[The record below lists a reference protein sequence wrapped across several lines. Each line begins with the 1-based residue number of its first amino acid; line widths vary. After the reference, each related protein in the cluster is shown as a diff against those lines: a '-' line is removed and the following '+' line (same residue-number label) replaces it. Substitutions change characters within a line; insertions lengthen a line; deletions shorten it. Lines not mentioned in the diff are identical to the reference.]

1 MNQSATLAVVG
12 GDVRQAY
19 LASLLRP
26 TTHTGAHLCANGARR
41 RCAAVSDP
49 APDFGRRR

>member
-19 LASLLRP
+19 LASLLRADGLQKILLKL
-26 TTHTGAHLCANGARR
+26 TFLIRR
-41 RCAAVSDP
+41 NHSLQII
-49 APDFGRRR
+49 